1 MNDIELAVAT
11 LLYKGPQYTNY
22 WNYYQGYQK
31 LVYASKGL
39 NDIFSNLNAVFI
51 QNWCA
56 VVVDSVNDRIQ
67 LQRITVADDDAASEQ
82 LALLMTSSDLVLE
95 SEDVHLASLV
105 TGESFVIAWPDEET
119 GQPEAYYN
127 DPRNVHLFYEAD
139 KPRRKRF
146 AVKWWVGDDSFR
158 YLTLYYP
165 DRLEYYR
172 STNAVRSDD
181 GSGSLLNWNEVT
193 NGKGFTLISAE
204 PNPYNLIPVFHFRRE
219 RRVITS
225 ELANVLGPQ
234 DAVNKILA
242 DMMIAAEFGAFP
254 QRYIISQAEPGKFK
268 NAPNVIWDIPGSDG
282 EGQPTAVGQF
292 ASTEL
297 SNYLQAIDKWTN
309 AIAIISRTPKH
320 YFFGQ
325 GGDPSGEALIAMEAP
340 LNHKAEKYITRWT
353 ANWSEVAQFM
363 MLVAGNGLIDDDAII
378 PVFDQPETVQPLTQ
392 AQIRKASVEAGI
404 PLMWQMEQEGFTQ
417 QELDDLQSAID
428 DEQGAQ
434 QQSLATALTNAQR
447 NFDQGGAA
455 IPVGNPVGQNGATTN
470 GAQGAPA
477 IP

>member
-11 LLYKGPQYTNY
+11 LLYKTPRYTRL
-22 WNYYQGYQK
+22 WNYYQGIQP
-31 LVYASKGL
+31 LVYATERLS
-39 NDIFSNLNAVFI
+39 DIFSGLQQRFM

-56 VVVDSVNDRIQ
+56 VVVDSVHDRIQ
-67 LQRITVADDDAASEQ
+67 LQRVLVADDDAATEQ
-82 LALLMTSSDLVLE
+82 LALLLSSSDLILE
-95 SEDVHLASLV
+95 SDDVHLASLV
-105 TGESFVIAWPDEET
+105 TGESFVIAWPDEES

-127 DPRNVHLFYEAD
+127 DPRSVHLFYEAD
-139 KPRRKRF
+139 RPRQKRF
-146 AVKWWVGDDSFR
+146 AVKWWVGDDNFR
-158 YLTLYYP
+158 YLTLYYA

-172 STNAVRSDD
+172 STSAVRTDD

-193 NGKGFTLISAE
+193 DGRGFTPINIE
-204 PNPYNLIPVFHFRRE
+204 INPYGLIPVFHFRRE

-254 QRYIISQAEPGKFK
+254 QRYIISETEPAKFK
-268 NAPNVIWDIPGSDG
+268 NAPNMIWGIPAGDG
-282 EGQPTAVGQF
+282 TGQPTSVGQF
-292 ASTEL
+292 ASAEL

-340 LNHKAEKYITRWT
+340 LNHKAQKYITRWT

-363 MLVAGNGLIDDDAII
+363 MLVAGNGLIDDNAIV
-378 PVFDQPETVQPLTQ
+378 PVFDKPETVQPYTQ
-392 AQIRKASVEAGI
+392 ALIRKESIAAGI

-428 DEQGAQ
+428 DEQAGQ
-434 QQSLATALTNAQR
+434 QQNLAVALTNAQR
-447 NFDQGGAA
+447 QFDQGGA
-455 IPVGNPVGQNGATTN
+455 VNPVQNGATAN
-470 GAQGAPA
+470 GAQG
-477 IP
+477 

>member
-1 MNDIELAVAT
+1 MNDLELAVAT
-11 LLYKGPQYTNY
+11 LLYKTVRYTRL
-22 WNYYQGYQK
+22 WDYYSGSQP
-31 LVYASKGL
+31 LVYASQGL
-39 NDIFSNLNAVFI
+39 SDLFQNLRATFQ

-56 VVVDSVNDRIQ
+56 VVVDSVADRIQ
-67 LQRITVADDDAASEQ
+67 LQRILVADDEAATDQ
-82 LALLMTSSDLVLE
+82 LALLLSSSDLILE

-105 TGESFVIAWPDEET
+105 TGESYVIAWPDEES

-127 DPRNVHLFYEAD
+127 DSRTVHLFYEAD

-146 AVKWWVGDDSFR
+146 AVKWWVGDDNYR
-158 YLTLYYP
+158 YVTLYYA

-172 STNAVRSDD
+172 SMNAVRSDD
-181 GSGSLLNWNEVT
+181 GNGLLSNWNEVE
-193 NGKGFTLISAE
+193 NGKGFMQVDAE
-204 PNPYNLIPVFHFRRE
+204 PNPYGLIPVFHFRRE

-268 NAPNVIWDIPGSDG
+268 NAPNQIWDIPGSDG
-282 EGQPTAVGQF
+282 EGQPTSVGQF

-297 SNYLQAIDKWTN
+297 SNYLQAIDKWTT

-340 LNHKAEKYITRWT
+340 LNHKAQKYITRWT

-363 MLVAGNGLIDDDAII
+363 MLVAGMGLVDDNAIV
-378 PVFDQPETVQPLTQ
+378 PVFDQPETVQPYTQ
-392 AQIRKASVEAGI
+392 ALIRKESVAAGI
-404 PLMWQMEQEGFTQ
+404 PLMWQMQQEGYTEQELAELEDAM
-417 QELDDLQSAID
+417 QE
-428 DEQGAQ
+428 EQNGAQ
-434 QQSLATALTNAQR
+434 VNLATALTNAQR
-447 NFDQGGAA
+447 NFDQ
-455 IPVGNPVGQNGATTN
+455 NGAGVN
-470 GAQGAPA
+470 GVNGNGTQA
-477 IP
+477 

>member
-1 MNDIELAVAT
+1 MNDLELAVAT
-11 LLYKGPQYTNY
+11 LLYKTPHYSRL
-22 WNYYQGYQK
+22 WNYYQGYQP
-31 LVYASKGL
+31 LVYASEKL
-39 NDIFSNLNAVFI
+39 NDLFQNISARFQ

-56 VVVDSVNDRIQ
+56 VVVDSVHDRIT
-67 LQRITVADDDAASEQ
+67 LQRVLVADDDAATEQ
-82 LALLMTSSDLVLE
+82 LALLLSSSDLILE
-95 SEDVHLASLV
+95 SEDVHLGALV
-105 TGESFVIAWPDEET
+105 TGEAYVIAWPDEDS

-127 DPRNVHLFYEAD
+127 DSRSVHLFYEAD

-146 AVKWWVGDDSFR
+146 AVKWWVGDDYYR
-158 YLTLYYP
+158 YLTLYYA

-181 GSGSLLNWNEVT
+181 GSGGLLNWNEVT
-193 NGKGFTLISAE
+193 DGRGFTPIAIE
-204 PNPYNLIPVFHFRRE
+204 PNPYSLIPVFHFRRE

-225 ELANVLGPQ
+225 ELQNVLGPQ

-309 AIAIISRTPKH
+309 SIAIISRTPKH

-340 LNHKAEKYITRWT
+340 LNHKAQKYITRWT

-363 MLVAGNGLIDDDAII
+363 MLVAGMGEIDDNAIV
-378 PVFDQPETVQPLTQ
+378 PVFDKPETVQPYTQ
-392 AQIRKASVEAGI
+392 ALIRKESVAAGI
-404 PLMWQMEQEGFTQ
+404 PLMWQMEQEGYTQ
-417 QELDDLQSAID
+417 QELDNLESAIQ
-428 DEQGAQ
+428 DEQTGQ
-434 QQSLATALTNAQR
+434 QQNLAVALTNAQR
-447 NFDQGGAA
+447 QFDQGGANA
-455 IPVGNPVGQNGATTN
+455 QQNGATAN
-470 GAQGAPA
+470 GAQ
-477 IP
+477 I

>member
-1 MNDIELAVAT
+1 MNDLELAVAT
-11 LLYKGPQYTNY
+11 LLYKAPRYSRL
-22 WNYYQGYQK
+22 WDYYSGQQP
-31 LVYASKGL
+31 LVYSTERLGDLFSGL
-39 NDIFSNLNAVFI
+39 HTRFN

-56 VVVDSVNDRIQ
+56 VVVDSVADRIQ
-67 LQRITVADDDAASEQ
+67 LQRVLVADDEAATDA
-82 LALLMTSSDLVLE
+82 LALLLASSELVLE

-105 TGESFVIAWPDEET
+105 TGESYVIAWPDEAS

-127 DPRNVHLFYEAD
+127 DSRNVHLFYEAD

-146 AVKWWVGDDSFR
+146 AVKWWVGDDNHR
-158 YLTLYYP
+158 YLTLYYA

-172 STNAVRSDD
+172 SLNAVRSDE
-181 GSGSLLNWNEVT
+181 GSGIMSMWNEVQ
-193 NGKGFTLISAE
+193 NGKGFEAIAIE

-268 NAPNVIWDIPGSDG
+268 NAPNLIWDIPGTDG
-282 EGQPTAVGQF
+282 EGQPTSVGQF
-292 ASTEL
+292 ATTEL
-297 SNYLQAIDKWTN
+297 SNYLQAIDKWTT

-325 GGDPSGEALIAMEAP
+325 GGDPSGEALIAMESP
-340 LNHKAEKYITRWT
+340 LNHKAQKYITRWT

-363 MLVAGNGLIDDDAII
+363 MLVAGMGLIDDNAII
-378 PVFDQPETVQPLTQ
+378 PIYDQPETVQPYTQ
-392 AQIRKASVEAGI
+392 ALIRKESVAAGI
-404 PLMWQMEQEGFTQ
+404 PLMWQMQQEGYTE
-417 QELDDLQSAID
+417 QELDELENAIN
-428 DEQGAQ
+428 DEQNGQ
-434 QQSLATALTNAQR
+434 QQTLATALTNAQR
-447 NFDQGGAA
+447 NFDQN
-455 IPVGNPVGQNGATTN
+455 GNGNGVQETVN
-470 GAQGAPA
+470 GNGTQA
-477 IP
+477 